1 LITQARAGGQTLR
14 PRDIEQQVHAILRN
28 REISANLAALRAAGA
43 EVIYR
48 VTDVRDPAATATLI
62 ASIYARHG
70 RLDGV
75 IHGAGLIEDKRIV
88 DKEADSW
95 LRVVE
100 TKALSAYTIAR
111 AIKPEGLRFFI
122 LFGSVAGRYGNS
134 GQADYG
140 AGNELVNR
148 FAWQL
153 RALWPQTVKIAVL
166 NWGPWAGTRHGSGMV
181 SEETKTKFAARG
193 VDLVDPEG
201 GALACRDEILY
212 GPIAD
217 VEIVIGEGS
226 WEQREVAQGA
236 VRAWDIAPDL
246 RQSAVPIIGGEIRA

>member
-1 LITQARAGGQTLR
+1 M
-14 PRDIEQQVHAILRN
+14 
-28 REISANLAALRAAGA
+28 
-43 EVIYR
+43 YR
-48 VTDVRDPAATATLI
+48 VADVRDPAAVATLVG
-62 ASIYARHG
+62 SIYARHG
-70 RLDGV
+70 RIDGV

-88 DKEADSW
+88 DKDADSW

-111 AIKPEGLRFFI
+111 ALKPEGLRFFV

-140 AGNELVNR
+140 AGNELLNR

-153 RALWPQTVKIAVL
+153 RALWPHTVKIAVL

-181 SEETKTKFAARG
+181 SDETKRKFAARG
-193 VDLVDPEG
+193 VDLVEPNG

-212 GPIAD
+212 GPIGD

-226 WEQREVAQGA
+226 WERREV
-236 VRAWDIAPDL
+236 D
-246 RQSAVPIIGGEIRA
+246 QSAMRGWNVVDVPPPQSEPRAGGEIRL